1 MIKNNEKKN
10 SIFNMILGLIHNNE
24 NSIFKV
30 IDWLIDWFTVMK
42 ILYLTYYWPFCAVF
56 LFSLNPRIVVETK
69 VGGERPAPK
78 KKKLK
83 LPEI

>member
-1 MIKNNEKKN
+1 MK
-10 SIFNMILGLIHNNE
+10 ILYL
-24 NSIFKV
+24 KLL

-42 ILYLTYYWPFCAVF
+42 ILYLRYYWPFCAVF

-83 LPEI
+83 LPEFLKKKDPKKPIRIILVVSK

>member
-1 MIKNNEKKN
+1 
-10 SIFNMILGLIHNNE
+10 
-24 NSIFKV
+24 
-30 IDWLIDWFTVMK
+30 MK